1 MNNILL
7 KQIEQFVAFL
17 KKLSYDE
24 LADLEKGNL
33 KFEFVKHYI
42 ETPNAHFD
50 SFTFGQY
57 VKEIEAKATREEC
70 EAYLEM
76 AQLQRRDLE
85 GILKYLG
92 VTFKK
97 KDNKAKL
104 QSKIIENTIGRKLRD
119 DAIINK

>member
-1 MNNILL
+1 MDKVLL

-24 LADLEKGNL
+24 LDDLVKGNL
-33 KFEFVKHYI
+33 KIEFIKCYK
-42 ETPNAHFD
+42 ELPSKYYDT
-50 SFTFGQY
+50 FTFEQY
-57 VKEIEAKATREEC
+57 IKEIESKSSREEC
-70 EAYLEM
+70 MEYLESTH
-76 AQLQRRDLE
+76 LQRQDLE

-92 VTFKK
+92 VTFTK

-104 QSKIIENTIGRKLRD
+104 QSKIIENTIGRRLRD